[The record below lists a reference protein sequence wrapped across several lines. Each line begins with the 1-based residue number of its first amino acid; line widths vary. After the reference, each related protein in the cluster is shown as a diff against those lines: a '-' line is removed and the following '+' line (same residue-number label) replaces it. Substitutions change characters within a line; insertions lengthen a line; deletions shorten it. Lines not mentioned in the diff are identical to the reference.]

1 MKSKMGNLVTG
12 VILLILSIYTI
23 VNELI
28 GNDTELLFLGI
39 LIFSIAVMFLSLA
52 YLHNQFKKKDERM
65 KMIRERA
72 MFYSYFA
79 IMVYYFIF
87 IILLGLNLIN
97 LSPIETIEILASLTI
112 ITVFLSQVVLSKIY

>member
-1 MKSKMGNLVTG
+1 M
-12 VILLILSIYTI
+12 

-65 KMIRERA
+65 KMTRERA

>member
-39 LIFSIAVMFLSLA
+39 LFFSIAVMFLSLA